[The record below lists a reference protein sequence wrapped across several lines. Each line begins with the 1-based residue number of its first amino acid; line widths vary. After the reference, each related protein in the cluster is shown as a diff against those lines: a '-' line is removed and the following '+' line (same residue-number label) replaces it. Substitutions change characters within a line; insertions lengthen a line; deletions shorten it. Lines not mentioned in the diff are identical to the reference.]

1 MERRGFVTLTLCI
14 LFTLVYFKFLAPPPP
29 VVPGNSGTDSTAASS
44 DGTTTASPTS
54 ADGGPVAAGTSPQA
68 AAVESGAYAATATTE
83 REIAPFENDALRVE
97 FTNRGAGLR
106 QVFLKNYFANLD
118 AKIAKHSNPSG
129 WVRLLQDDPR
139 KVRRPALALREVV
152 RPGTV
157 ARWKLDE
164 VVWDVAEEKSE
175 AGHRVVVFRY
185 DAPDGMQFEK
195 RVECRPGQHWLAVT
209 LKVGSRDPGHR
220 GDAIDLLVTAADGV
234 KDVERG
240 QFTDPPKAFFG
251 MVDRFNQATVTAD
264 LASSLYETPRD
275 VAGGEQ
281 HKVAFV
287 GAGNLY
293 FAAMLRPEAP
303 GDAIGGALR
312 AASGNDEE
320 AVSAELQVF
329 MRIPREDG
337 VDTKAMRF
345 FAGPKSKD
353 LFKAED
359 LASFEPLIELDYGS
373 WESFR
378 WINKLLLVILNFFH
392 GLTSNWGVAVVFL
405 TLVLRVSMFPITR
418 MQQVSMQKYS
428 NQMMVL
434 KPKLDQLRERYK
446 DNSQRF
452 AQEQMKLLKE
462 HQVRPPV
469 VGCLTSFITI
479 PVFVGMFQILRS
491 SIDLRHA
498 GFVGWIHDL
507 SLPDALFVIPGI
519 DINFNVLPILATA
532 AFLWQMSLAPKP
544 SDPQAQQQQK
554 IMLIMPIVFGVMFYN
569 YAAGLSL
576 YMLVSSLYGI
586 FESKVIR
593 KRFFPLPPAVPAPAP
608 AK

>member
-1 MERRGFVTLTLCI
+1 MRVERRGFVTLTLCI

-29 VVPGNSGTDSTAASS
+29 PVAKGSGTPSASS
-44 DGTTTASPTS
+44 TESTP
-54 ADGGPVAAGTSPQA
+54 GGAQNAPAPSAAGSGQPDNP
-68 AAVESGAYAATATTE
+68 AAVESGAFSATQATE

-118 AKIAKHSNPSG
+118 AKIAKRSDPSG
-129 WVRLLQDDPR
+129 WVKLLQDDPR

-152 RPGTV
+152 RPGSG

-164 VVWDVAEEKSE
+164 VVWDVSEEISE

-220 GDAIDLLVTAADGV
+220 GDAIDLMMTAADGV

-251 MVDRFNQATVTAD
+251 VVDRFNQATVTAD
-264 LASSLYETPRD
+264 LAKSLHETPRD
-275 VAGGEQ
+275 VAAGEQ
-281 HKVAFV
+281 HKIAFV

-293 FAAMLRPEAP
+293 FAAMLRPETP
-303 GDAIGGALR
+303 DDAIGGALR
-312 AASGNDEE
+312 AASGDDVES
-320 AVSAELQVF
+320 VSAELQVF
-329 MRIPREDG
+329 MRVPREDG
-337 VDTKAMRF
+337 VDSKSMRF
-345 FAGPKSKD
+345 FAGPKSKA

-446 DNSQRF
+446 DNAQRF

-519 DINFNVLPILATA
+519 GINFNVLPILATA

-593 KRFFPLPPAVPAPAP
+593 KRFFPLPTPVSAP

>member
-29 VVPGNSGTDSTAASS
+29 PAKGDGAPAATATDPSGSVPATATDAANPASGTPAQPAAE
-44 DGTTTASPTS
+44 A
-54 ADGGPVAAGTSPQA
+54 
-68 AAVESGAYAATATTE
+68 GAYAATQATE

-97 FTNRGAGLR
+97 FTNRGAGIRQIYLR
-106 QVFLKNYFANLD
+106 EYFANLD
-118 AKIAKHSNPSG
+118 AKIARRSDPSG
-129 WVRLLQDDPR
+129 WVKLFRDDPTKPHR
-139 KVRRPALALREVV
+139 AALAVREVV
-152 RPGTV
+152 RPGSS
-157 ARWKLDE
+157 ARWKLDD
-164 VVWDVAEEKSE
+164 VVWDVSEEKSE

-209 LKVGSRDPGHR
+209 LKVGSRNPGHR
-220 GDAIDLLVTAADGV
+220 GNPIDLLVTAADGIQ
-234 KDVERG
+234 DLERG

-251 MVDRFNQATVTAD
+251 VVDRYNQATVTAD
-264 LASSLYETPRD
+264 LASGLVEDPRD
-275 VAGGEQ
+275 VAGSEQ
-281 HKVAFV
+281 QKISFV

-293 FAAMLRPEAP
+293 FAAMLRPETP
-303 GDAIGGALR
+303 TDAIGGALR
-312 AASGNDEE
+312 AASAADEQS
-320 AVSAELQVF
+320 VSAELQVF
-329 MRIPREDG
+329 LRVPHDG
-337 VDTKAMRF
+337 GADAKAMRL
-345 FAGPKSKD
+345 FAGPKSKE
-353 LFKAED
+353 LYRAED
-359 LASFEPLIELDYGS
+359 LASFEPLVELDYG
-373 WESFR
+373 WGFH

-392 GLTSNWGVAVVFL
+392 GLTTNWGVAVVLL

-446 DNSQRF
+446 DNAQRF

-479 PVFVGMFQILRS
+479 PVFVAMFQILRS

-519 DINFNVLPILATA
+519 GINFNVLPILATA

-544 SDPQAQQQQK
+544 SDPQAAQQQK
-554 IMLIMPIVFGVMFYN
+554 IMMIMPIVFGVMFYN

-593 KRFFPLPPAVPAPAP
+593 KRFFPTPPAVPAPA
-608 AK
+608 K

>member
-1 MERRGFVTLTLCI
+1 MRVERRGFVTLTLCI

-29 VVPGNSGTDSTAASS
+29 PAKGDGQPAATST
-44 DGTTTASPTS
+44 DGTKAPANGTASDSGAT
-54 ADGGPVAAGTSPQA
+54 DTQTQSP
-68 AAVESGAYAATATTE
+68 AVESGTYAATNANLA
-83 REIAPFENDALRVE
+83 EIRPFENEALRVE
-97 FTNRGAGLR
+97 FTNRGAGVRQIYLR
-106 QVFLKNYFANLD
+106 EYFANLD
-118 AKIAKHSNPSG
+118 AKIARRSDPSG
-129 WVRLLQDDPR
+129 WVKLFRDDPT
-139 KVRRPALALREVV
+139 KPHRPALAVRELA
-152 RPGTV
+152 RPGV
-157 ARWKLDE
+157 SPRWKLDE
-164 VVWDVAEEKSE
+164 VLWEVAEEKSE
-175 AGHRVVVFRY
+175 TGNRVVVFRY
-185 DAPDGMQFEK
+185 DAADGTQFEK
-195 RVECRPGQHWLAVT
+195 RIECLPGRHWLKVT

-220 GDAIDLLVTAADGV
+220 GNAIDLLVTAADGI
-234 KDVERG
+234 KDLERG

-251 MVDRFNQATVTAD
+251 VVDRYNQATVTAALGSA
-264 LASSLYETPRD
+264 LAEEPRD
-275 VAGGEQ
+275 VTGGEQ
-281 HKVAFV
+281 QKIAFV

-293 FAAMLRPEAP
+293 FAAMLRPETL
-303 GDAIGGALR
+303 GDAIGGSLR
-312 AASGNDEE
+312 GAEHDVE
-320 AVSAELQVF
+320 AVSADMQLF
-329 MRIPREDG
+329 LRIPHDG
-337 VDTKAMRF
+337 GMDARAMRMF
-345 FAGPKSKD
+345 GGPKSKS
-353 LFKAED
+353 LFLAED
-359 LASFEPLIELDYGS
+359 LASFEPLIELDYG
-373 WESFR
+373 WGFH

-392 GLTSNWGVAVVFL
+392 GLTTNWGVAVVLL
-405 TLVLRVSMFPITR
+405 TLVLRVSMFPVTR

-446 DNSQRF
+446 DNAQRF

-479 PVFVGMFQILRS
+479 PVFVAMFQILRS

-519 DINFNVLPILATA
+519 HINFNVLPLLATG

-554 IMLIMPIVFGVMFYN
+554 IMMIMPVVFGVMFYN

-593 KRFFPLPPAVPAPAP
+593 KRFFPLPPAAGSV